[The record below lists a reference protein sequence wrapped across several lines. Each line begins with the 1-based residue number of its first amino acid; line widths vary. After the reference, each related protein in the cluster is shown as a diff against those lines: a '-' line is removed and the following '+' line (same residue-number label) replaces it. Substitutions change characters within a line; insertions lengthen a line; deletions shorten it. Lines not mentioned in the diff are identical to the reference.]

1 MIINESMSNMNIP
14 KELLSIDSNIRS
26 FGIIKN
32 GNTNLNFKETTAN
45 RDNNSLKLSYDQIH
59 HIMENA
65 ERFSKDLGKIKHIVF
80 EYDKTK
86 LFSIPLK
93 DEIITFETSSETNSE
108 DFMNKVFQQFFKS
121 PKAED
126 LKIAKDSGNKDE
138 KNVSKSV
145 SQNSWQEYA
154 FNNIEFWKEFVI
166 ASIQINEK
174 MVKSFWR
181 NFSEKQ

>member
-1 MIINESMSNMNIP
+1 MIINESMNNMNMS
-14 KELLSIDSNIRS
+14 KELLSVDSNIRS

-32 GNTNLNFKETTAN
+32 GNTNLNFKEATGD
-45 RDNNSLKLSYDQIH
+45 RDNNSLKLSFDQIH

-65 ERFSKDLGKIKHIVF
+65 ERFSKDLGKIRHIVF

-86 LFSIPLK
+86 LFSMPVK
-93 DEIITFETSSETNSE
+93 DEIITFETSRETDNE
-108 DFMNKVFQQFFKS
+108 EFMNKVFQHFFKS
-121 PKAED
+121 PKEEG
-126 LKIAKDSGNKDE
+126 LKTAKEPGNRDGKNLS
-138 KNVSKSV
+138 KNVSP
-145 SQNSWQEYA
+145 NTWQKYA
-154 FNNIEFWKEFVI
+154 FSNIELWKEFVI